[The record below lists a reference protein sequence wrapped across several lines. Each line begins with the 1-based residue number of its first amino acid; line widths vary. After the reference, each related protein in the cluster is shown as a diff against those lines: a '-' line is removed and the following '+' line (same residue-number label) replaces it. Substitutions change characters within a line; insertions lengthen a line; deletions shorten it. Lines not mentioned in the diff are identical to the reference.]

1 MDIKTFFK
9 KVADTLERGVN
20 SGVNTIKRE
29 LNNSS
34 TSSPQQQSAPA
45 QPQQPPQQQ
54 YQPQPQ
60 PQQQA
65 QQPNQ
70 NCQPP
75 RRWDDEMGWRAY
87 FRQIL
92 TVEFGRFSL
101 RENVPVQ
108 ELVGNVS
115 DEFKLYPYRPYQAY
129 KAEWGWPYTFVLYEG
144 GMIKGI
150 ILLAKQNKQYNH
162 VKFLISK
169 MYAKKLGIPFISF
182 YMDSPNEYDY
192 VVGRIEDFIN

>member
-60 PQQQA
+60 PPSA
-65 QQPNQ
+65 GENWTLHFKRKYDNQ
-70 NCQPP
+70 KVTI
-75 RRWDDEMGWRAY
+75 
-87 FRQIL
+87 QIY
-92 TVEFGRFSL
+92 G
-101 RENVPVQ
+101 
-108 ELVGNVS
+108 
-115 DEFKLYPYRPYQAY
+115 
-129 KAEWGWPYTFVLYEG
+129 
-144 GMIKGI
+144 
-150 ILLAKQNKQYNH
+150 
-162 VKFLISK
+162 
-169 MYAKKLGIPFISF
+169 
-182 YMDSPNEYDY
+182 
-192 VVGRIEDFIN
+192 